1 MLKVAQLS
9 KSFATA
15 DGGQCALNQVEFEIH
30 DGEFFALLGP
40 SGCGKTTTLR
50 CVAGLEQPDNGT
62 ISIREQVVADASE
75 GVHIP
80 AHEREIGMVFQSYAI
95 WPHLNVFENVAY
107 PLRVCRPRLN
117 AVEIDT
123 RVREVLTLVSMEE
136 FAERASTVLSGGQQ
150 QRVAL
155 ARALIRQPS
164 LLLLDEPLSNLDTRL
179 RQQMQHELS
188 DLVER
193 VAITTL
199 YVTHDQTEAL
209 ALADR
214 IAVMRDGAIVQIGT
228 PEELYERPQTSFVA
242 SFLGRAN
249 FLSGRM
255 TEIEGEDSS
264 VIMLDADGGR
274 LRLPL
279 VEDSVPGVRYDV
291 VIKPEDLTCSR
302 TPPGPDENVLVG
314 IIERVN
320 FQGSYCECHVRV
332 AGTTIRAQVPSAS
345 SVGVSERVWL
355 TINPERCTLF
365 ASR

>member
-15 DGGQCALNQVEFEIH
+15 DGAQCALSQVEFEIR

-50 CVAGLEQPDNGT
+50 CVAGLERPDNGT
-62 ISIREQVVADASE
+62 ISIHEQVVADAIQ
-75 GVHIP
+75 GVHIA

-123 RVREVLTLVSMEE
+123 RVREVLALVSMEE

-164 LLLLDEPLSNLDTRL
+164 LLLLDEPLSNLDTML

-249 FLSGRM
+249 LLSGRM
-255 TEIEGEDSS
+255 TETEDTS
-264 VIMLDADGGR
+264 VIVLDNDGGR

-279 VEDSVPGVRYDV
+279 LNDSVPGVRYDV
-291 VIKPEDLTCSR
+291 VIKPEDVACSR
-302 TPPGPDENVLVG
+302 TPPGSDKNVLVG
-314 IIERVN
+314 IVERVN
-320 FQGSYCECHVRV
+320 FQGSYSECHVRV
-332 AGTTIRAQVPSAS
+332 AGTTIRVRVSSAS

>member
-15 DGGQCALNQVEFEIH
+15 DGAQCALSQVEFEIR

-50 CVAGLEQPDNGT
+50 CVAGLERPDNGT
-62 ISIREQVVADASE
+62 ISIHEQVVADAIQ

-123 RVREVLTLVSMEE
+123 RVREVLALVSMEE

-164 LLLLDEPLSNLDTRL
+164 LLLLDEPLSNLDTML

-249 FLSGRM
+249 LLSGRL
-255 TEIEGEDSS
+255 TETEDTS
-264 VIMLDADGGR
+264 VIVLDNDGGR

-279 VEDSVPGVRYDV
+279 LNDSVPGVRYDV
-291 VIKPEDLTCSR
+291 VIKPEDVACSR
-302 TPPGPDENVLVG
+302 TPPGSDKNVLVG
-314 IIERVN
+314 IVERVN
-320 FQGSYCECHVRV
+320 FQGSYSECHVRV
-332 AGTTIRAQVPSAS
+332 AGTTIRVRVSSAS

>member
-279 VEDSVPGVRYDV
+279 VVKMES
-291 VIKPEDLTCSR
+291 
-302 TPPGPDENVLVG
+302 
-314 IIERVN
+314 
-320 FQGSYCECHVRV
+320 QH
-332 AGTTIRAQVPSAS
+332 
-345 SVGVSERVWL
+345 
-355 TINPERCTLF
+355 
-365 ASR
+365 

>member
-15 DGGQCALNQVEFEIH
+15 DGAQCALSQVEFEIR

-50 CVAGLEQPDNGT
+50 CVAGLERPDNGT
-62 ISIREQVVADASE
+62 ISIHEQVVADAIQ
-75 GVHIP
+75 GVHIA

-123 RVREVLTLVSMEE
+123 RVREVLALVSMEE

-164 LLLLDEPLSNLDTRL
+164 LLLLDEPLSNLDTML

-249 FLSGRM
+249 LLSGRM
-255 TEIEGEDSS
+255 TETEDTS
-264 VIMLDADGGR
+264 VIVLDNDGGR

-279 VEDSVPGVRYDV
+279 LNDSVPGVRYDV
-291 VIKPEDLTCSR
+291 VIKPEDVACSR
-302 TPPGPDENVLVG
+302 TPPGSDKNVLVG
-314 IIERVN
+314 IVERVN
-320 FQGSYCECHVRV
+320 FQGSYSECHVRV
-332 AGTTIRAQVPSAS
+332 AGTTIRARVSSAS